1 MKKKSK
7 WSTLFLILIF
17 IIGLSVMLYPAIS
30 TYWNERTQSQAIVR
44 YESIM
49 NELDEDKLSAMFD
62 QAEQYNRKLCGLDFP
77 LLDYRQIEGYHA
89 ALNMNETG
97 MIGFLTIETLG
108 LQLPIY
114 HTTSNDVLGNAAGH
128 LEGSSLPT
136 GGIGN
141 HCVISAHRGL
151 PNATLFT
158 NLDHMEVGHTFQ
170 ITVLNR
176 VLTYQ
181 VDQIKT
187 VIPSDTTELQ
197 INPNEDYCT
206 LLTCTPYG
214 INTHRLLVRGKR
226 VVNPNQAVLSV
237 VSDAQQIDIMIVT
250 PVVALPILLILM
262 IVVLCRPIKKDDIGD
277 ELE

>member
-1 MKKKSK
+1 M
-7 WSTLFLILIF
+7 LFR
-17 IIGLSVMLYPAIS
+17 S
-30 TYWNERTQSQAIVR
+30 
-44 YESIM
+44 
-49 NELDEDKLSAMFD
+49 
-62 QAEQYNRKLCGLDFP
+62 
-77 LLDYRQIEGYHA
+77 
-89 ALNMNETG
+89 
-97 MIGFLTIETLG
+97 
-108 LQLPIY
+108 
-114 HTTSNDVLGNAAGH
+114 
-128 LEGSSLPT
+128 
-136 GGIGN
+136 
-141 HCVISAHRGL
+141 GL